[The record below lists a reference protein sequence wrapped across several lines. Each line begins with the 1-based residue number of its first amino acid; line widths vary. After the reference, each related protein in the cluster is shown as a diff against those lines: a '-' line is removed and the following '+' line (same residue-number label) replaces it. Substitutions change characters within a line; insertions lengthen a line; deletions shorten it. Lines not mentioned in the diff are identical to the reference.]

1 MKIIFLKKIKSPAGF
16 TVAELLVVSAIFMII
31 SISALVN
38 FRRGEQVGVLR
49 LATDQLASNIR
60 EAQTKTL
67 SGSQQQEISAA
78 GGFGVYF
85 NTNQNGQYLLF
96 RDNGD
101 NIYDVNDDF
110 ILETVLLPQN
120 MTINSLTADPLSIV
134 FQPPKPTIYLN
145 GLQEINDASVILF
158 SSSISNKQGV
168 AGLNRFTGRV
178 TSAIQDR

>member
-1 MKIIFLKKIKSPAGF
+1 MEMTGDKIIIEFDDEHSKEETIEEVLGLVKKVQIDIMDGNY
-16 TVAELLVVSAIFMII
+16 T
-31 SISALVN
+31 
-38 FRRGEQVGVLR
+38 
-49 LATDQLASNIR
+49 T
-60 EAQTKTL
+60 TKTWPFNGNQFEEIRQIV
-67 SGSQQQEISAA
+67 SGEENFPYI
-78 GGFGVYF
+78 
-85 NTNQNGQYLLF
+85 
-96 RDNGD
+96 
-101 NIYDVNDDF
+101 DDF